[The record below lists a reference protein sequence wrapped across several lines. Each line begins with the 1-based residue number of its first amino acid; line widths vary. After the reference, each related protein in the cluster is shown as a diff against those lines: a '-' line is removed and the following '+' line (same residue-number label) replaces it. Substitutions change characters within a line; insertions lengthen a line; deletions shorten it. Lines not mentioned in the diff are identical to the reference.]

1 VDWELAWSLQQML
14 GVCRHGVFPSKPS
27 RFGDGGLCLWAPV
40 RQSGQWWWAGR
51 RVWQRQM
58 ASAEF
63 FGWRWRGLEEWSVQ
77 APLGVVDL
85 HAWLGLRC
93 SALLCA
99 AACSP
104 ETTLLWRWP
113 ACCCSG
119 ARVSTSFPCIPKIS
133 SSETGRPLRAADVGC
148 VLEQTGCG

>member
-1 VDWELAWSLQQML
+1 MAWSLQQML

-85 HAWLGLRC
+85 HAWLGLAWL
-93 SALLCA
+93 ALLCA
-99 AACSP
+99 ALRCCMLAGNNAALALAGLLLQRCSR
-104 ETTLLWRWP
+104 LHLF
-113 ACCCSG
+113 S
-119 ARVSTSFPCIPKIS
+119 VHPKDFKQRD
-133 SSETGRPLRAADVGC
+133 GQAP
-148 VLEQTGCG
+148 